1 MLIKEKHIPI
11 ANLGLFSPGKV
22 VAKVRERIPYQFPM
36 GSHTAAWRHFK
47 IRPQSGA
54 ATPEITIGEFCVR
67 DPAHNDY
74 LYTVAW
80 VDRLSKELVDPARFK
95 EITGAS
101 PRAK

>member
-1 MLIKEKHIPI
+1 MCLSRKSIFQLRISGCSGPI
-11 ANLGLFSPGKV
+11 PGKV
-22 VAKVRERIPYQFPM
+22 VAKVRERIPYQFTM

-95 EITGAS
+95 EI
-101 PRAK
+101 